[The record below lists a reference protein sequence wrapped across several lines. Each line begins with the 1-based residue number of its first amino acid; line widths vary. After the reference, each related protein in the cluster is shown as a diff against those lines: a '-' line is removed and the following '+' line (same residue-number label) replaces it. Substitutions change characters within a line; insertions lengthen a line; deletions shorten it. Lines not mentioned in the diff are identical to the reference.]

1 MNVKR
6 LVGDNLALNVQT
18 LSTVISG
25 FTIATVA
32 NWKLA
37 LIITVVVPFVGF
49 QGYAQMKFLKGLN
62 RNAKVKYEEASQ
74 VATDAVGGIRT
85 VASFSGEER
94 VVDAYERKCE
104 SPIKQGIRE
113 GVVGGL
119 GFGFSFLAFYLT
131 YALCFYVGAKFV
143 EQGTATFPQVFRV
156 SVILSSHTLDRFDVS
171 SIV

>member
-1 MNVKR
+1 MQ
-6 LVGDNLALNVQT
+6 L
-18 LSTVISG
+18 
-25 FTIATVA
+25 
-32 NWKLA
+32 
-37 LIITVVVPFVGF
+37 
-49 QGYAQMKFLKGLN
+49 
-62 RNAKVKYEEASQ
+62 KYEEASQ

-85 VASFSGEER
+85 VASFSGEEK

-143 EQGTATFPQVFRV
+143 QQGTATFPQVFRV